1 MGISEQERQPVFLED
16 SLLERSLLPRLTG
29 CR

>member
-1 MGISEQERQPVFLED
+1 MDISEQERQPVFLEV
-16 SLLERSLLPRLTG
+16 SLPERSLLPRLTG